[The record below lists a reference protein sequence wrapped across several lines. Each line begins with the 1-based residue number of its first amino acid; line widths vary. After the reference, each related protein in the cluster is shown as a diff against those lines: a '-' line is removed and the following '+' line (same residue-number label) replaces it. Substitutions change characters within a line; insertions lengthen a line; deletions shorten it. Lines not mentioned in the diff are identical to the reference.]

1 MTFWNI
7 MSPLSDAVTDGSGG
21 GTAGSTDA
29 GASGQQPTGTQQQPS
44 SQQSAQPGTPAGT
57 QQQSGASNDG
67 QTRTGAQSGNGQQ
80 FDPKD
85 FIPRHRFNEVS
96 GRVREQD
103 ATIQDLQ
110 RRLTL
115 ALGGQPTDPQT
126 QKSEQVRAAF
136 FEMFPQFKRL
146 AELSEEQFEALLQA
160 PTAVQ
165 TTRQAEAQQ
174 WQRHG
179 DQQIDSASERVA
191 EIIGVDALDDD
202 QREDLRVSL
211 RSWLDTKA
219 RAELA
224 QAVERYGEQ
233 AVREDERRFSPTIAR
248 YEKGDPKLLDEFVN
262 RYTKNWVE
270 PARRAA
276 TARTSTR
283 TRPVPGSGSRTPVS
297 TIQKPATFK
306 NWDERLDYAAKLA
319 KERGASFNG

>member
-1 MTFWNI
+1 MADDNQN
-7 MSPLSDAVTDGSGG
+7 A

-29 GASGQQPTGTQQQPS
+29 GATGQQQTGTSQGSSTQSAQTGTQQ
-44 SQQSAQPGTPAGT
+44 GT
-57 QQQSGASNDG
+57 QQHTGASNDG
-67 QTRTGAQSGNGQQ
+67 QTRTGATSGSQGQQ

-85 FIPRHRFNEVS
+85 WMPRHRFNEVNS
-96 GRVREQD
+96 RLRDIE
-103 ATIQDLQ
+103 AANQDLQ

-115 ALGGQPTDPQT
+115 ALGGTPADPNQ

-146 AELSEEQFEALLQA
+146 AELSEEQFEAMLQA
-160 PTAVQ
+160 PTAIQ
-165 TTRQAEAQQ
+165 STRQAEAQQ

-179 DQQIDSASERVA
+179 DTQISAASDRVA
-191 EIIGVDALDDD
+191 EIIGVDSLDDE
-202 QREDLRVSL
+202 QRDDLRVSL

-219 RAELA
+219 RAELS
-224 QAVERYGEQ
+224 QAVDRYGEDV
-233 AVREDERRFSPTIAR
+233 VRQDERRFSPTIAR
-248 YEKGDPKLLDEFVN
+248 YEKGDPKLLDEFVS

-283 TRPVPGSGSRTPVS
+283 TRPVPESGNRSAVS
-297 TIQKPATFK
+297 SIQRPASFK
-306 NWDERLDYAAKLA
+306 NWDERLDFAAKLA